1 VVAFKS
7 IGDWGYH
14 FLASMSPIQ
23 GISPK
28 EFVARLP
35 EFARRDLM
43 EWNSDIQIET
53 MAENIL
59 SRRTDIGK
67 LLSPEGEKMAVTDD
81 FPYNEYFF
89 LRRSF
94 MD

>member
-1 VVAFKS
+1 
-7 IGDWGYH
+7 
-14 FLASMSPIQ
+14 MSPIQ

-28 EFVARLP
+28 EFVVRLP

-59 SRRTDIGK
+59 SRQTDIGR

-89 LRRSF
+89 LRRLPISRR
-94 MD
+94 